1 MLFVEDILVNFFD
14 NFSDKI
20 EMQSRELLIISSF
33 YMILNRGDR
42 LTKSQGLLLV
52 KILIKYSS
60 SAKSLGFDYEDSL
73 VLPQWK
79 SNFRSL
85 DLTRRVYVEK
95 DNNGFLSIYMKF
107 PYQLKAAFEQ
117 EVESVSHERSMWDPE
132 KKERKLCPYDVNL
145 LLIYDFVK
153 KNGFEIDD
161 SFLECMAQFEEILSQ
176 QHMISPASKISNGQV
191 EIINTTE
198 DAKAWWNSNKTGNL
212 HDDLLLAKS
221 MGYLLESAPQSM
233 FEKIAS
239 DSSNSFWLELPS
251 DFLKMAKN
259 ISGKTCIILDRSH
272 NSINWL
278 KNFTATAESV
288 GFSPEEIK
296 ICFREEKDKDSGL
309 NVWIKEKGYGGKVED
324 GKLLIFSHKPAK
336 WIFKESSNI
345 KIIGTNNLYPPTD
358 PITRDWFQSH
368 PCIVYIGS
376 IVPSRA
382 KDKSIVKL

>member
-14 NFSDKI
+14 NYSDKI

-33 YMILNRGDR
+33 YTILNRGDR
-42 LTKSQGLLLV
+42 LTKSQGILLV
-52 KILIKYSS
+52 KLLNKYAASV
-60 SAKSLGFDYEDSL
+60 KLLGFDYEDSL

-95 DNNGFLSIYMKF
+95 DSKGFLSIYMKF

-117 EVESVSHERSMWDPE
+117 EIESVSQERSMWDPE
-132 KKERKLCPYDVNL
+132 KKERKLSPYDVNL
-145 LLIYDFVK
+145 LLIHDFA
-153 KNGFEIDD
+153 KNNSFVIED

-176 QHMISPASKISNGQV
+176 QDMITPASKILNSQV
-191 EIINTTE
+191 EIINSTE
-198 DAKAWWNSNKTGNL
+198 DAKVWWDNNKTGNV

-221 MGYLLESAPQSM
+221 MGYLLESSPQTM
-233 FEKIAS
+233 FEKIAA
-239 DSSNSFWLELPS
+239 DSSNAFWLELPS

-278 KNFTATAESV
+278 KNFTVAAESV
-288 GFSPEEIK
+288 GFSSDEIK

-309 NVWIKEKGYGGKVED
+309 NNWIKEKGYGGKVEE

-336 WIFKESSNI
+336 WVFKDSTSI
-345 KIIGTNNLYPPTD
+345 KMIGTNNLYPPTD

-368 PCIVYIGS
+368 PCIIYIGS
-376 IVPSRA
+376 IVPARA